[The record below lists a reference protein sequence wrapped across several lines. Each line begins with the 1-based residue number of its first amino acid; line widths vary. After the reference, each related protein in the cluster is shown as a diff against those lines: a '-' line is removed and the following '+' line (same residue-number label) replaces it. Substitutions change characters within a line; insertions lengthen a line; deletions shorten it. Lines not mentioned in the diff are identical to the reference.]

1 MSDSSVEEE
10 PPAGITTPP
19 GWTTPPGRPIT
30 TAPAG
35 PPPPRPVQEQ
45 QTLAHRI
52 SAAVAWELGFQG
64 DVLTYIPWDVA
75 TITRLVV
82 SIRSMRPHER
92 QHPNIL
98 EYRDSPQPEESDH
111 GELAG
116 DHMTDM
122 NTEEGVEAATLET
135 DSHSEEH
142 GSELIAYESSD
153 PEAVTGDSR
162 RIPISG
168 PREPLTPPPHYNANA
183 ATASTTTTWTPG
195 QRNSRVNEIISR
207 MEMEGRAMMTEAE
220 VQALTA
226 EFEAAPLEENATL
239 SYEALFEEG
248 TEDAEENGEADETE
262 AKAGLMSQGFRYSKI
277 YFDHY
282 IAGQA
287 VPESTTHCVRTMT
300 WNAGGLTKPV
310 LQELETYA
318 RDMRLDVIH
327 IQETKWSE
335 DYNWSGPDYVYVH
348 SAGQNKLDK
357 VGGLLTMI
365 STRIASSQDVQYN
378 SAWAGRLLHVRIPAG
393 NASLDLL
400 NAYQYSANDKPGTAA
415 RRQQFLQKLQR
426 LIAGL
431 PRRNALILSG
441 DMNTSCEPMPHVS
454 GPYVLPVGEYH
465 KQDYKDFLH
474 ICEALSLIILNTWN
488 NPKHGQIAT
497 FKFGQLSSQIDYI
510 IVRRPQ
516 ASNTARR
523 AAVMADYPVAQWR
536 EGANHYPVMAYVP
549 VPKRPW
555 KTPDPGQLA
564 AFREEVAS
572 KLQPDSDFDSIILQ
586 ANALFTLYHAG
597 RGTSLAT
604 LGPLSEMSYFY
615 KHKLQQRKVQLY
627 QNGQIMAPEAELA
640 CAEQL
645 ATPLTM
651 AVNQEWQAAQVWIR
665 QDWADANV
673 ALLPKMKQVSLD
685 LTAAFDLV
693 NWSHLREALALAQLD
708 PSVQELL
715 LQWLRQ
721 VVYYFNHRGQ
731 QTKVRPS
738 WGLRQGCPASPVLW
752 SVFTALLCQAFDSR
766 LQAGWAAQH
775 AVMYADDSHLRW
787 QFDTYEGFE
796 RALTELRII
805 MRIFSRF
812 DMCINCKKTQA
823 ILLLSGLIIAY
834 DRFEALSTRHRLT
847 IVNFSC
853 LNKIGC
859 IYNNIVL
866 SVDNGKLDMSFQE
879 PDQEMAEFFGIVKK
893 GTTPGAPGAPG
904 PEGAQ
909 KRRRETEMQRSRW
922 SGWDVD
928 SWENTSRH
936 MGYRGHSGRDPLLI
950 SVARLAL
957 RHEEEL
963 KLLQQDTTM
972 VLWFSPG
979 QDSVLPFLYQ
989 TALTFKKKQQTE
1001 PTWGLAH
1008 VPLKQVMA
1016 TAMFRELRERFT
1028 KVLQNPELL
1037 KKATDMGWRDNQGWV
1052 YQLWNP
1058 QLKHLERDHHRAPVT
1073 DVEMTN
1079 KLEFFITHLKRDV
1092 VHRFHCTRKLTETMD
1107 SKATFHLDLS
1117 VRNKHAE
1124 EIWDLMTELQGNTVF
1139 QLIGL
1144 GYRRERLGRGPG
1156 AQKVYDMLR
1165 SS

>member
-1 MSDSSVEEE
+1 MWLSLFAELVLCPSPWRVTSRISLQMLMFIRLQVLCLTWTAHHVAQLKAVPCSRLLVPMSDSSVEEE

-262 AKAGLMSQGFRYSKI
+262 ATASTMPTSTSSTTPQPKPKGNQFRKRSPQLFSPSAWYIFQLGIVCCGCWLLCCALACAYFPCTCRGESGTHEPRIQACSSQIIDTWKWHLQGFLTSSTSKQWSWPTVLQRSMYTNFCALLENMSSRPLPLCNRRLRIFYSGIVLSALVRYSKI

-282 IAGQA
+282 IAGTLPVLRSISNRLASVLFTVPLVVRLVYGLARKTTQAKQTSEHKLFQYSTAIHTMIRSMPGFRNTSTSRTGPKSGRTSRHVSCALPLYVFILLICVLPCQTARTDVRVGGPSTVPPEVPSGTKPRGLREASVPTQEHSDIDRITKRTYGRAYAKAARQGGSYYRGRWREFQWFRKTRVHPIQLPRQA

-555 KTPDPGQLA
+555 KTPDPGQ
-564 AFREEVAS
+564 
-572 KLQPDSDFDSIILQ
+572 
-586 ANALFTLYHAG
+586 
-597 RGTSLAT
+597 
-604 LGPLSEMSYFY
+604 
-615 KHKLQQRKVQLY
+615 
-627 QNGQIMAPEAELA
+627 
-640 CAEQL
+640 
-645 ATPLTM
+645 
-651 AVNQEWQAAQVWIR
+651 
-665 QDWADANV
+665 
-673 ALLPKMKQVSLD
+673 
-685 LTAAFDLV
+685 
-693 NWSHLREALALAQLD
+693 
-708 PSVQELL
+708 
-715 LQWLRQ
+715 
-721 VVYYFNHRGQ
+721 
-731 QTKVRPS
+731 
-738 WGLRQGCPASPVLW
+738 
-752 SVFTALLCQAFDSR
+752 
-766 LQAGWAAQH
+766 
-775 AVMYADDSHLRW
+775 
-787 QFDTYEGFE
+787 
-796 RALTELRII
+796 
-805 MRIFSRF
+805 
-812 DMCINCKKTQA
+812 
-823 ILLLSGLIIAY
+823 
-834 DRFEALSTRHRLT
+834 
-847 IVNFSC
+847 
-853 LNKIGC
+853 
-859 IYNNIVL
+859 
-866 SVDNGKLDMSFQE
+866 
-879 PDQEMAEFFGIVKK
+879 
-893 GTTPGAPGAPG
+893 
-904 PEGAQ
+904 
-909 KRRRETEMQRSRW
+909 
-922 SGWDVD
+922 
-928 SWENTSRH
+928 
-936 MGYRGHSGRDPLLI
+936 
-950 SVARLAL
+950 
-957 RHEEEL
+957 
-963 KLLQQDTTM
+963 
-972 VLWFSPG
+972 
-979 QDSVLPFLYQ
+979 
-989 TALTFKKKQQTE
+989 
-1001 PTWGLAH
+1001 
-1008 VPLKQVMA
+1008 
-1016 TAMFRELRERFT
+1016 
-1028 KVLQNPELL
+1028 
-1037 KKATDMGWRDNQGWV
+1037 
-1052 YQLWNP
+1052 
-1058 QLKHLERDHHRAPVT
+1058 
-1073 DVEMTN
+1073 
-1079 KLEFFITHLKRDV
+1079 
-1092 VHRFHCTRKLTETMD
+1092 
-1107 SKATFHLDLS
+1107 
-1117 VRNKHAE
+1117 
-1124 EIWDLMTELQGNTVF
+1124 
-1139 QLIGL
+1139 
-1144 GYRRERLGRGPG
+1144 
-1156 AQKVYDMLR
+1156 
-1165 SS
+1165 